1 MKICVID
8 VGTSSIRSAVTDGHR
23 VICFRQERTPPDMPE
38 PGLVEFDAN
47 EMAAVILQSATEV
60 IDEVGGVDAVAVT
73 NQRGTAMVWDRKTGE
88 PVGPALG
95 WQDLRTVGE
104 CLAWRAEGLEM
115 VPNESATKLV
125 YLLDHHDPDRSR
137 DLCFGTVDTWT
148 VWCLSQG
155 AHHVV
160 DPSNAAMSGML
171 ADDGSR
177 WSDEI
182 VDRLGVPPACL
193 PEIVDSTGVVGAA
206 VALPGSPPIAGIIG
220 DQQSSLIG
228 QRCVLEGLAKLTFGT
243 GAFLD
248 VCTGPSRPIAD
259 KRSNRGTFPIVAWQ
273 EDGAIVWGVEAF
285 MIAAGSN
292 MSWLIDDVG
301 LLGDAAESTEM
312 AGSVDDTGGVVYVPA
327 LYGLGTPHWDFG
339 ARAALFGIT
348 GGTTAAHIV
357 RAVFEGVAHRAADLL
372 EAAEA
377 DSGYRFE
384 RIRVDGG
391 MSQNPV
397 FNQILAD
404 TLGRT
409 VELSPVPEG
418 TALGAAVLAGR
429 ALGQW
434 SSWQEVADSW
444 APRAVVEP
452 QGAVDRQR
460 WHEAVQRAAR
470 WYPELSDIGL

>member
-1 MKICVID
+1 MKICVVD

-73 NQRGTAMVWDRKTGE
+73 NQRGTAMVWDRQTGE

-104 CLAWRAEGLEM
+104 CLAWQAEGLEM

-125 YLLDHHDPDRSR
+125 WLLDQHDPDRTR

-155 AHHVV
+155 TLHVV

-171 ADDGSR
+171 NDDGTR

-182 VDRLGVPPACL
+182 VDRLGVSPSCL

-206 VALPGSPPIAGIIG
+206 TALPGSPPIAGIIG

-248 VCTGPSRPIAD
+248 VCTGPGRPIAD

-327 LYGLGTPHWDFG
+327 LYGLGTPYWDFG

-409 VELSPVPEG
+409 VELCPVPEG

-444 APRAVVEP
+444 SPRAVVEP
-452 QGAVDRQR
+452 QGTVDRDR
-460 WHEAVQRAAR
+460 WQEAVQRASR

>member
-1 MKICVID
+1 MNICVID

-23 VICFRQERTPPDMPE
+23 VICFRQQRTPPDMPE
-38 PGLVEFDAN
+38 PGLVEFSAN

-73 NQRGTAMVWDRKTGE
+73 NQRGTAMVWDRRTGD

-104 CLAWRAEGLEM
+104 CLAWQAEGLEL

-125 YLLDHHDPDRSR
+125 WLLDHHDPDRSR
-137 DLCFGTVDTWT
+137 DLCFGTVDTWA

-171 ADDGSR
+171 ADDVSC

-182 VDRLGVPPACL
+182 VERLGVPPACL
-193 PEIVDSTGVVGAA
+193 PEIVDSTGVVGPAT
-206 VALPGSPPIAGIIG
+206 ALPGSPPIAGIIG

-248 VCTGPSRPIAD
+248 VCTGPGRPIAD

-273 EDGAIVWGVEAF
+273 EDGAIVWGVEAM

-301 LLGDAAESTEM
+301 LLRNAAESTEM
-312 AGSVDDTGGVVYVPA
+312 AGSVADTGGVVYVPA

-348 GGTTAAHIV
+348 GGTTASHIV
-357 RAVFEGVAHRAADLL
+357 RAVFEGVAQRAADLL

-377 DSGYRFE
+377 DSGHQIE

-391 MSQNPV
+391 MSQNPA
-397 FNQILAD
+397 FIQILAD
-404 TLGRT
+404 ALGRT
-409 VELSPVPEG
+409 VELCPVPEG

-444 APRAVVEP
+444 TPRAVVEP
-452 QGAVDRQR
+452 QATVDRDR
-460 WHEAVQRAAR
+460 WHEAVKRAAR

>member
-1 MKICVID
+1 MNICVID

-23 VICFRQERTPPDMPE
+23 VICFRQQRTPPDMPE

-47 EMAAVILQSATEV
+47 EMASVILQTATEV
-60 IDEVGGVDAVAVT
+60 IDEVGGADAVAVT
-73 NQRGTAMVWDRKTGE
+73 NQRGSAVVWDRETGE

-104 CLAWRAEGLEM
+104 CLAWQAEGLRL

-125 YLLDHHDPDRSR
+125 WLRDQHDPDRTR
-137 DLCFGTVDTWT
+137 DLCFGTVDTWA

-155 AHHVV
+155 ANHVV

-171 ADDGSR
+171 SDDGSR

-182 VDRLGVPPACL
+182 TEQIGVPSSCL
-193 PEIVDSTGVVGAA
+193 PRIVDSTGVVGAA
-206 VALPGSPPIAGIIG
+206 TALPGAPPIAGIIG

-248 VCTGPSRPIAD
+248 VCTGPDRPIAD
-259 KRSNRGTFPIVAWQ
+259 KRSDRGTFPIVAWQ
-273 EDGAIVWGVEAF
+273 EDGAIVWGVEAM

-292 MSWLIDDVG
+292 LSWLIDDVG
-301 LLGDAAESTEM
+301 LLDDAAQSTGL
-312 AGSVDDTGGVVYVPA
+312 AGSVADSGGVVYVPA

-372 EAAEA
+372 EAAES
-377 DSGYRFE
+377 DSGYRIE

-404 TLGRT
+404 TLGRP
-409 VELSPVPEG
+409 VELCPVPEG
-418 TALGAAVLAGR
+418 TALGAAVLAGK

-434 SSWQEVADSW
+434 SSWPEVADSW
-444 APRAVVEP
+444 SPRAVVEP
-452 QGAVDRQR
+452 QAAVDRDR
-460 WHEAVQRAAR
+460 WRDAVQRAAR

>member
-1 MKICVID
+1 VKICVVD
-8 VGTSSIRSAVTDGHR
+8 VGTSSIRSAATDGHR
-23 VICFRQERTPPDMPE
+23 LICFRQQHTPPDRPE

-47 EMAAVILQSATEV
+47 DMAAAILQTATEV
-60 IDEVGGVDAVAVT
+60 VDEVGGVDAVAVT
-73 NQRGTAMVWDRKTGE
+73 TQRGSAVVWDRKTGQ

-104 CLAWRAEGLEM
+104 CLGWQAEGLWL

-125 YLLDHHDPDRSR
+125 WLLDRHDPDRIR
-137 DLCFGTVDTWT
+137 DLCFGTVDSWA

-155 AHHVV
+155 ACHVV

-171 ADDGSR
+171 ADDGR
-177 WSDEI
+177 AWSAAVIEQI
-182 VDRLGVPPACL
+182 GVPSRVL
-193 PEIVDSTGVVGAA
+193 PEIVDSTGVVGTAA
-206 VALPGSPPIAGIIG
+206 ALPGGPPIAGIIG

-228 QRCVLEGLAKLTFGT
+228 QRCVLEGLAKLTLGT

-248 VCTGPSRPIAD
+248 VCGGPDRPIAD
-259 KRSNRGTFPIVAWQ
+259 KRSSRGTFPIVAWQ
-273 EDGAIVWGVEAF
+273 EDGTIVWGVEAM

-292 MSWLIDDVG
+292 MSWLVDDMG
-301 LLGDAAESTEM
+301 LLGDASESSAV
-312 AGSVDDTGGVVYVPA
+312 AGSVTDAGGVVYVPA
-327 LYGLGTPHWDFG
+327 LYGLGTPQWDFG
-339 ARAALFGIT
+339 ARAALFGMT

-357 RAVFEGVAHRAADLL
+357 RAVLEGVAHRAADLL

-377 DSGYRFE
+377 DCGHRIE
-384 RIRVDGG
+384 RVRVDGG

-404 TLGRT
+404 ALGRP
-409 VELSPVPEG
+409 VELCPVPEG

-444 APRAVVEP
+444 SPQAVVEP
-452 QGAVDRQR
+452 RAAPDRQR
-460 WHEAVQRAAR
+460 WHEAVQRASR

>member
-1 MKICVID
+1 MNICVID

-104 CLAWRAEGLEM
+104 CLAWQAKGLEM

-171 ADDGSR
+171 SDDGTR

-182 VDRLGVPPACL
+182 VGRLGVPPASL

-206 VALPGSPPIAGIIG
+206 TALPGSPPIAGIIG

-248 VCTGPSRPIAD
+248 VCTGPGRPIAN
-259 KRSNRGTFPIVAWQ
+259 KRSDRGTFPIVAWQ

-301 LLGDAAESTEM
+301 LLADASESTEM

-327 LYGLGTPHWDFG
+327 LYGLGTPYWDFG

-409 VELSPVPEG
+409 VELCPVPEG

-434 SSWQEVADSW
+434 SNWQEVADSW
-444 APRAVVEP
+444 TPRAVVEP
-452 QGAVDRQR
+452 QGEVDRGR
-460 WHEAVQRAAR
+460 WQEAVQRATR

>member
-1 MKICVID
+1 MNICVID

-47 EMAAVILQSATEV
+47 EMTAVILQSATEV
-60 IDEVGGVDAVAVT
+60 IDEVGSVDAVAVT

-104 CLAWRAEGLEM
+104 CLAWQADGLEM

-125 YLLDHHDPDRSR
+125 YLLDRYDPDRSR

-148 VWCLSQG
+148 VWCLSLG

-182 VDRLGVPPACL
+182 VDRLGVPPSCL

-206 VALPGSPPIAGIIG
+206 TALPGSPPIAGIIG

-248 VCTGPSRPIAD
+248 VCTGPGRPIAD
-259 KRSNRGTFPIVAWQ
+259 KRSDRGTFPIVAWQ

-292 MSWLIDDVG
+292 MSWLVDDVG
-301 LLGDAAESTEM
+301 LLADASQSTEL
-312 AGSVDDTGGVVYVPA
+312 AGGVDDTGGVVYVPA
-327 LYGLGTPHWDFG
+327 LYGLGTPYWDFG

-404 TLGRT
+404 TLDRT
-409 VELSPVPEG
+409 VELCPVPEG

-444 APRAVVEP
+444 TPREVVEP
-452 QGAVDRQR
+452 QAAVDRDR
-460 WHEAVQRAAR
+460 WKEAVQRASR

>member
-1 MKICVID
+1 MNICVID

-38 PGLVEFDAN
+38 PGLVEFDAK
-47 EMAAVILQSATEV
+47 EMAAVILKSATEV
-60 IDEVGGVDAVAVT
+60 IDEVGGVNAVAVT

-104 CLAWRAEGLEM
+104 CLAWKAEGLDM

-125 YLLDHHDPDRSR
+125 YLLDHHDHDRSR

-171 ADDGSR
+171 SDDGTR

-206 VALPGSPPIAGIIG
+206 TALPGSPPIAGIIG

-248 VCTGPSRPIAD
+248 VCTGPGRPIAD
-259 KRSNRGTFPIVAWQ
+259 KRSDRGTFPIVAWQ

-301 LLGDAAESTEM
+301 LLADASESTEM
-312 AGSVDDTGGVVYVPA
+312 ASSVNDTGGVVFVPA
-327 LYGLGTPHWDFG
+327 LYGLGTPYWDFG
-339 ARAALFGIT
+339 ARAALFGIS

-404 TLGRT
+404 SLGRT
-409 VELSPVPEG
+409 VELCPVPEG

-452 QGAVDRQR
+452 QGTVDRDR
-460 WHEAVQRAAR
+460 WQEAVQRATR

>member
-1 MKICVID
+1 
-8 VGTSSIRSAVTDGHR
+8 
-23 VICFRQERTPPDMPE
+23 
-38 PGLVEFDAN
+38 
-47 EMAAVILQSATEV
+47 MAAVILQSATEV

-104 CLAWRAEGLEM
+104 CLAWQAEGLEM

-125 YLLDHHDPDRSR
+125 YLLDHHDPDRTR

-182 VDRLGVPPACL
+182 VGRLGVPPACL

-206 VALPGSPPIAGIIG
+206 TALPGSPPIAGIIG

-248 VCTGPSRPIAD
+248 VCTGPGRPIAD
-259 KRSNRGTFPIVAWQ
+259 KRSDRGTFPIVAWQ
-273 EDGAIVWGVEAF
+273 ENGAIVWGVEAF

-327 LYGLGTPHWDFG
+327 LYGLGTPYWDFG

-372 EAAEA
+372 EATEA

-409 VELSPVPEG
+409 VELCPVPEG

-452 QGAVDRQR
+452 QGTLSTAT
-460 WHEAVQRAAR
+460 AGMTPCSGLPAGTPS
-470 WYPELSDIGL
+470 YPTSASRSRPANSSRLGMRGLADWRRR

>member
-23 VICFRQERTPPDMPE
+23 VSCFRQQRTPPDMPE
-38 PGLVEFDAN
+38 PGLVEFDAD
-47 EMAAVILQSATEV
+47 EMAAVILQTATEV
-60 IDEVGGVDAVAVT
+60 VEEVGGVDAVAVT
-73 NQRGTAMVWDRKTGE
+73 NQRGSAVVWDRKTGE

-104 CLAWRAEGLEM
+104 CLAWQAEGLRL
-115 VPNESATKLV
+115 VPNESATKAV
-125 YLLDHHDPDRSR
+125 WLLDQHDPDRTR
-137 DLCFGTVDTWT
+137 DLCFGTVDTWA

-155 AHHVV
+155 ASHVV

-171 ADDGSR
+171 SDDGSR

-182 VDRLGVPPACL
+182 TEQIGVPSNCL
-193 PEIVDSTGVVGAA
+193 PEIVDSTGVVGTAT
-206 VALPGSPPIAGIIG
+206 ALPGTPPIAGIIG

-248 VCTGPSRPIAD
+248 VCTGPDRPIAD
-259 KRSNRGTFPIVAWQ
+259 KRSDRGTFPIVAWQ
-273 EDGAIVWGVEAF
+273 ENGAIVWGVEAM

-301 LLGDAAESTEM
+301 LLGDPAESTEM
-312 AGSVDDTGGVVYVPA
+312 ADSVADTGGVVYVPA

-357 RAVFEGVAHRAADLL
+357 RAVFEGVAQRAADLL

-377 DSGYRFE
+377 DSGHRIE
-384 RIRVDGG
+384 RVRVDGG

-397 FNQILAD
+397 FIQILAD

-409 VELSPVPEG
+409 VELCPVPEG

-444 APRAVVEP
+444 SPRAVVEP
-452 QGAVDRQR
+452 QGTVDRER
-460 WHEAVQRAAR
+460 WHEAVRRAAR

>member
-1 MKICVID
+1 MNICVVD

-23 VICFRQERTPPDMPE
+23 VICFRQQRTPPDMPE

-47 EMAAVILQSATEV
+47 EMAAVILRSAAEV

-73 NQRGTAMVWDRKTGE
+73 NQRGTAMVWDRRTGE

-104 CLAWRAEGLEM
+104 CLAWQAEGLEM
-115 VPNESATKLV
+115 VPNESATKLAW
-125 YLLDHHDPDRSR
+125 LLEHHDPDRSR

-171 ADDGSR
+171 ADDGSG

-206 VALPGSPPIAGIIG
+206 TALPGSPPIAGIIG

-248 VCTGPSRPIAD
+248 VYTGPGRPIAD
-259 KRSNRGTFPIVAWQ
+259 KRSDRGTFPIVAWQ
-273 EDGAIVWGVEAF
+273 EHGAIVWGVEAF

-301 LLGDAAESTEM
+301 LLGDAAESTEL
-312 AGSVDDTGGVVYVPA
+312 AGSVADAGGVVYVPA
-327 LYGLGTPHWDFG
+327 LYGLGTPYWDFG

-348 GGTTAAHIV
+348 GGATAAHIV
-357 RAVFEGVAHRAADLL
+357 RAVLEGVAHRAADLL

-377 DSGYRFE
+377 DSGHRIE

-409 VELSPVPEG
+409 VELCPVPEG

-444 APRAVVEP
+444 SPRAVVEP
-452 QGAVDRQR
+452 QGTADRDR

-470 WYPELSDIGL
+470 WHPELSDIGL

>member
-1 MKICVID
+1 MNICVID
-8 VGTSSIRSAVTDGHR
+8 VGTSSIRSAVTDGNR
-23 VICFRQERTPPDMPE
+23 VVCFRQERTPPDTPE

-60 IDEVGGVDAVAVT
+60 IDEVEGVDAVAVT

-104 CLAWRAEGLEM
+104 CLAWQAEGLEM

-125 YLLDHHDPDRSR
+125 HLLDHHDPDRSR

-171 ADDGSR
+171 SDDGTR

-182 VDRLGVPPACL
+182 VGRLGVPPACL
-193 PEIVDSTGVVGAA
+193 PEIVDSTGVVGSAT
-206 VALPGSPPIAGIIG
+206 ALPGSPPIAGIIG

-248 VCTGPSRPIAD
+248 VCTGPGRPIAD

-327 LYGLGTPHWDFG
+327 LYGLGTPYWDFG

-409 VELSPVPEG
+409 VELCPVPEG

-444 APRAVVEP
+444 SPQAVVEP
-452 QGAVDRQR
+452 QGAVDRER
-460 WHEAVQRAAR
+460 WHEAVQRASR

>member
-1 MKICVID
+1 MNICVID

-104 CLAWRAEGLEM
+104 CLAWQAKGLEM

-171 ADDGSR
+171 SDDGTR

-182 VDRLGVPPACL
+182 VGRLGVPPASL

-206 VALPGSPPIAGIIG
+206 TALPGSPPIAGIIG

-248 VCTGPSRPIAD
+248 VCTGPGRPIAN
-259 KRSNRGTFPIVAWQ
+259 KRSDRGTFPIVAWQ

-301 LLGDAAESTEM
+301 LLADASESTEM

-327 LYGLGTPHWDFG
+327 LYGLGTPYWDFG

-409 VELSPVPEG
+409 VELCPVPEG

-434 SSWQEVADSW
+434 SNWQEVADSW
-444 APRAVVEP
+444 TPRAVVEP
-452 QGAVDRQR
+452 QSEVDRGR
-460 WHEAVQRAAR
+460 WQEAVQRATR

>member
-23 VICFRQERTPPDMPE
+23 VICFRQQRTPPDMPE
-38 PGLVEFDAN
+38 PGLVEFDAM
-47 EMAAVILQSATEV
+47 EMTAVILDTATEV
-60 IDEVGGVDAVAVT
+60 INEVGGVDAVAVT
-73 NQRGTAMVWDRKTGE
+73 NQRGTAMVWDRQTGE

-104 CLAWRAEGLEM
+104 CLAWQAEGLEM

-155 AHHVV
+155 ASHVV

-171 ADDGSR
+171 ADDGLG
-177 WSDEI
+177 WSDKI
-182 VDRLGVPPACL
+182 VERLGVPLRCL
-193 PEIVDSTGVVGAA
+193 PQIVDSTGVVGAA
-206 VALPGSPPIAGIIG
+206 TALPGAPPIAGIIG

-248 VCTGPSRPIAD
+248 VRTGPDRPIAA
-259 KRSNRGTFPIVAWQ
+259 KRSDRGTFPIVAWQ
-273 EDGAIVWGVEAF
+273 EDGAIVWGVEAM

-301 LLGDAAESTEM
+301 LLDDASDSTEL
-312 AGSVDDTGGVVYVPA
+312 AGSVADTGGVVYVPA

-357 RAVFEGVAHRAADLL
+357 RAVFEGGRPPGRRSAGSGRGRQRLSHRADP
-372 EAAEA
+372 
-377 DSGYRFE
+377 SGRRDVPE
-384 RIRVDGG
+384 SGVHPDPGRHPRPHGG
-391 MSQNPV
+391 AVPGAGGHCV
-397 FNQILAD
+397 GRGGA
-404 TLGRT
+404 GRT
-409 VELSPVPEG
+409 GAGPVVELAGGGRFLVTEG
-418 TALGAAVLAGR
+418 GRGA
-429 ALGQW
+429 
-434 SSWQEVADSW
+434 SSRRR
-444 APRAVVEP
+444 P
-452 QGAVDRQR
+452 
-460 WHEAVQRAAR
+460 
-470 WYPELSDIGL
+470 

>member
-1 MKICVID
+1 MNICVID
-8 VGTSSIRSAVTDGHR
+8 VGTSSIRSAITDGHR

-104 CLAWRAEGLEM
+104 CLMWKAEGLEM

-125 YLLDHHDPDRSR
+125 WLLDQHDPERSR

-171 ADDGSR
+171 SDDGTH
-177 WSDEI
+177 WSDE
-182 VDRLGVPPACL
+182 VVGRLGVPPDCL

-206 VALPGSPPIAGIIG
+206 TALPGSPLIAGIIG

-228 QRCVLEGLAKLTFGT
+228 QRCVLDGLAKLTFGT

-248 VCTGPSRPIAD
+248 VCTGPGRPIAD

-301 LLGDAAESTEM
+301 LLGDAAESTEL
-312 AGSVDDTGGVVYVPA
+312 AGSVDDAGGVVYVPA
-327 LYGLGTPHWDFG
+327 LYGLGTPYWDFG

-404 TLGRT
+404 TLDRT
-409 VELSPVPEG
+409 VELCPVPEG

-444 APRAVVEP
+444 SPRAVVEP
-452 QGAVDRQR
+452 QGAVNRER
-460 WHEAVQRAAR
+460 WHEAVQRASR

>member
-23 VICFRQERTPPDMPE
+23 VICFRQQSTPPDMPE
-38 PGLVEFDAN
+38 PGLVEFDADD
-47 EMAAVILQSATEV
+47 MASAIVQTATEAV
-60 IDEVGGVDAVAVT
+60 NEAGGVDAVAVAS
-73 NQRGTAMVWDRKTGE
+73 QRGSAVVWERKTGR
-88 PVGPALG
+88 PVAPALG

-104 CLAWRAEGLEM
+104 CLRWQAEGLWL

-125 YLLDHHDPDRSR
+125 WLLDQHDPGRNR
-137 DLCFGTVDTWT
+137 DLCFGTVDSWA

-155 AHHVV
+155 ADHVI

-171 ADDGSR
+171 ADDGR
-177 WSDEI
+177 CWSDALVEQI
-182 VDRLGVPPACL
+182 GVPPRCL
-193 PEIVDSTGVVGAA
+193 PEIVDSTGVVGTAA
-206 VALPGSPPIAGIIG
+206 ALPGAPPIAGIIG

-243 GAFLD
+243 GAFLN
-248 VCTGPSRPIAD
+248 VFTGPDRLIAQ
-259 KRSNRGTFPIVAWQ
+259 KRSDRGTFPIVAWQ
-273 EDGAIVWGVEAF
+273 ENGETAWGVEAM

-292 MSWLIDDVG
+292 MNWLIDDVG
-301 LLGDAAESTEM
+301 LLGDASESSAM
-312 AGSVDDTGGVVYVPA
+312 ADSVADTGGVVYVPA

-339 ARAALFGIT
+339 ARAALFGMT

-357 RAVFEGVAHRAADLL
+357 RAVFEGVANRAADLL

-377 DSGYRFE
+377 DSGYHIE
-384 RIRVDGG
+384 RIRADGG
-391 MSQNPV
+391 MSKNPV
-397 FNQILAD
+397 FIQILAD

-409 VELSPVPEG
+409 VELCPVPEG

-444 APRAVVEP
+444 SPRAVVAP
-452 QGAVDRQR
+452 QAAADRQR
-460 WHEAVQRAAR
+460 WHEAVQRASR

>member
-1 MKICVID
+1 MNICVID

-104 CLAWRAEGLEM
+104 CLAWQAEGLEM

-171 ADDGSR
+171 GNDGTH

-182 VDRLGVPPACL
+182 VGRLGVPPACL

-206 VALPGSPPIAGIIG
+206 TALPGSPPIAGIIG

-248 VCTGPSRPIAD
+248 VCTGPGRPIAD
-259 KRSNRGTFPIVAWQ
+259 KRSDRGTFPIVAWQ

-312 AGSVDDTGGVVYVPA
+312 ADSVADTGGVVYVPA
-327 LYGLGTPHWDFG
+327 LYGLGTPYWDFG

-357 RAVFEGVAHRAADLL
+357 RAVLEGVAHRAADLL

-404 TLGRT
+404 ALGRT
-409 VELSPVPEG
+409 VELCPVPEG

-434 SSWQEVADSW
+434 SNWQEVADSW
-444 APRAVVEP
+444 SPRAVVEP
-452 QGAVDRQR
+452 QGTVDRDR
-460 WHEAVQRAAR
+460 WQEAVQRASR

>member
-1 MKICVID
+1 MNICVID

-23 VICFRQERTPPDMPE
+23 VSCFRRQRTPPDMPG

-47 EMAAVILQSATEV
+47 EMASVILQTATEV
-60 IDEVGGVDAVAVT
+60 IREVGGVDAVAVT
-73 NQRGTAMVWDRKTGE
+73 NQRGTAMVWDRQTGE

-104 CLAWRAEGLEM
+104 CLAWQSEGMELL
-115 VPNESATKLV
+115 PNESATKLAW
-125 YLLDHHDPDRSR
+125 LLDRCDPDRSR

-148 VWCLSQG
+148 VWCLTQG
-155 AHHVV
+155 ARHVA

-171 ADDGSR
+171 ADDGSG

-182 VDRLGVPPACL
+182 VGRLGVPPACL

-206 VALPGSPPIAGIIG
+206 TALPGSPPIAGIIG
-220 DQQSSLIG
+220 DQQSSLVG
-228 QRCVLEGLAKLTFGT
+228 QRCVREGSAKLTFGT

-248 VCTGPSRPIAD
+248 VYTGPGRPIAQ
-259 KRSNRGTFPIVAWQ
+259 KRSDRGTFPIVAWQ
-273 EDGAIVWGVEAF
+273 EDGAIVWGVEAM

-292 MSWLIDDVG
+292 MSWLTDDMG
-301 LLGDAAESTEM
+301 LLGDAAESAEL
-312 AGSVDDTGGVVYVPA
+312 AASVADTGGVVYVPA

-348 GGTTAAHIV
+348 GGTTAAHV
-357 RAVFEGVAHRAADLL
+357 ARAVLEGVAQRAADLL

-377 DSGYRFE
+377 DSGHRIE
-384 RIRVDGG
+384 RLRVDGG
-391 MSQNPV
+391 MSRNPV

-404 TLGRT
+404 TLARP
-409 VELSPVPEG
+409 VELCPAVEG
-418 TALGAAVLAGR
+418 TTLGAAVLAGR

-444 APRAVVEP
+444 APRAVLAP
-452 QGAVDRQR
+452 QGSVDRERWQEAVHRASR
-460 WHEAVQRAAR
+460 WH
-470 WYPELSDIGL
+470 PELSDIGL